1 MEGAVANKL
10 ADHELKIN
18 LAALRKSDQFVLDIL
33 ETSAQVALYKF
44 DPLKQE
50 WEKTEVEGSLFLY
63 RRSTLPKF
71 ALMIMNRLNRENL
84 IETITKEMEFKVQ
97 KPFLLYKNS
106 SMEILGIWFNNPE
119 KCEQVGEQISRLY
132 VSTPPPPEMKPKEE
146 EKGPSILQLFA
157 NAQKKYVEKN
167 KVFENG
173 VGESSLVQNI
183 HRNGEKSRSVSLTAA
198 PPAGSSFPLPFA
210 VENEETQSQALIDP
224 CIVKSSPSR
233 PVPALLSR
241 SLPNNAKKATQRQ
254 LFTQEIPPSQP
265 NQFPNEKVPLPS
277 GPSQN
282 ASSSKVSTSK
292 AIVTKQRSS
301 SDLSTSLLSPLVFKT
316 TKSQANAPK
325 DTNVE
330 TPVLTKEQLQETL
343 IGLLERDSDFLDK
356 IHSAYLKN
364 INR

>member
-1 MEGAVANKL
+1 MEGAVGNKL

-44 DPLKQE
+44 DPLKQK

-63 RRSTLPKF
+63 KRSTLPKF

-106 SMEILGIWFNNPE
+106 SMEILGIWFNSPE
-119 KCEQVGEQISRLY
+119 KCEKVGEQISRLY
-132 VSTPPPPEMKPKEE
+132 VSTPPPPETKTNEE

-157 NAQKKYVEKN
+157 NAQKKYDEKN

-173 VGESSLVQNI
+173 VELSQAQNI
-183 HRNGEKSRSVSLTAA
+183 HRNGEKARSVSLAA
-198 PPAGSSFPLPFA
+198 VPPAGSPFPLPFA
-210 VENEETQSQALIDP
+210 VENEETQSQALFDP

-241 SLPNNAKKATQRQ
+241 SLPNNTKKATQRQ
-254 LFTQEIPPSQP
+254 LFTQQIPPSQP
-265 NQFPNEKVPLPS
+265 NPFPNEKVPLPP

-282 ASSSKVSTSK
+282 ASSSKVSTGK

-301 SDLSTSLLSPLVFKT
+301 SDLSTSLLSPLAFKT
-316 TKSQANAPK
+316 TRSQANAPK

-330 TPVLTKEQLQETL
+330 TSVLTKEQLQETL
-343 IGLLERDSDFLDK
+343 IGLLERDPDFLDK